1 MAHRHSKAVHRRL
14 HLVSPALKGADVRA
28 LQESVNHE
36 LEHRKLGWHK
46 IKVDGEFGNKTFHAC
61 VFLGWVIGLRKRSLD
76 AMSYRPTFTK
86 AVQRV
91 LRDPSKRSAAD
102 RLRERARKSKV
113 EKMRHA
119 HKTGPH
125 AAVEFIRKLASEGV
139 HEVGETNTGKWV
151 DKFTGFF
158 GIHAQPWCGCL
169 AGYAA
174 KVIGG
179 STATTWFPY
188 GPSIMADA
196 QAGRN
201 GVREVSFDQIEEGD
215 ILVLWGGDHVVTAA
229 GKPFQDEIPTG
240 EGNTSPNDGDSQADG
255 GCVAMKTR
263 SRSDVSCAARPY

>member
-1 MAHRHSKAVHRRL
+1 MPHRHSKAVHRRL
-14 HLVSPALKGADVRA
+14 HLVSPELKGADVRA
-28 LQESVNHE
+28 LQESINHE
-36 LEHRKLGWHK
+36 FEHRKLEWHK
-46 IKVDGEFGNKTFHAC
+46 VKVDGVYGGRTFHAC
-61 VFLGWVIGLRKRSLD
+61 AFLGWVLGLRSRMVNTGSYDRPLTKR
-76 AMSYRPTFTK
+76 A
-86 AVQRV
+86 QRL
-91 LRDPSKRSAAD
+91 LRNPSKRSRRD
-102 RLRERARKSKV
+102 RMRERVHKGKV
-113 EKMRHA
+113 AKLRHA
-119 HKTGPH
+119 HETGPK

-139 HEVGETNTGKWV
+139 HEIGETNTGKWV

-158 GIHAQPWCGCL
+158 GIHAVPWCGCL

-201 GVREVSFDQIEEGD
+201 GVHEVAFDDIQAGD

-229 GKPFQDEIPTG
+229 GSPFQDAVSTA

-263 SRSDVSCAARPY
+263 SRPDVSCAARPY